1 MPRVVLPALSR
12 TQYATTCVAV
22 LTETVA
28 IACDGNDAV
37 FVSATVAND
46 DVVLHSA
53 SKASVCISA
62 FGPTR

>member
-22 LTETVA
+22 FTETVA
-28 IACDGNDAV
+28 RACDGNHTA

-46 DVVLHSA
+46 DAVLHSA
-53 SKASVCISA
+53 SNERV
-62 FGPTR
+62 